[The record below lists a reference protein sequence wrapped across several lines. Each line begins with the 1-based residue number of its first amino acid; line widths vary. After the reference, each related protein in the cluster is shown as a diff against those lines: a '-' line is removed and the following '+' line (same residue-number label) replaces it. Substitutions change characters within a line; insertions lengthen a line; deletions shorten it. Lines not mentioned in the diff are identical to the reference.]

1 MRLKKFRNNLM
12 FGFLVVSILSTSFV
26 GAFASAA
33 QAAAAEQEVTETS
46 NQKSKD
52 LITGLLAVGLLAI
65 LAGGGHDDDKA
76 AASNS
81 STGNT
86 STGDSQTTGSNS
98 STPGSSSEVQQA
110 FTLLNQDRAKNGLP
124 ALKLNSQLSDLADA
138 YAADMISRNYFSH
151 YNPEGQSP
159 FDRMQEA
166 GISYTYAGENLA
178 TNTSVAAA
186 ETAFMNSSG
195 HRANILSTNFTEV
208 GLGVRHAANGSV
220 YVVQEFI
227 KP

>member
-12 FGFLVVSILSTSFV
+12 FGFLVVSMLSTSLG

-33 QAAAAEQEVTETS
+33 QAAAAEQEVTENSDHKS
-46 NQKSKD
+46 ND
-52 LITGLLAVGLLAI
+52 LVTGLLAVGLLAV
-65 LAGGGHDDDKA
+65 LAGGGHDDHKTANSD
-76 AASNS
+76 S
-81 STGNT
+81 STGA
-86 STGDSQTTGSNS
+86 SQTTGSS
-98 STPGSSSEVQQA
+98 ASTAGSSSEVQQA
-110 FTLLNQDRAKNGLP
+110 FTLLNQDRAKNGLS
-124 ALKLNSQLSDLADA
+124 ALKLNTKLSNLADS

-178 TNTSVAAA
+178 VNTSVAAA

-195 HRANILSTNFTEV
+195 HRANILNTNYTEV
-208 GLGVRHAANGSV
+208 GLGVRHATNGSV